1 MSMQTDTHLH
11 THAHTSFLSLTN
23 INHRLDV
30 QAEDEAVDGREWRSA
45 ITELSDELLN

>member
-1 MSMQTDTHLH
+1 MSMQADTHVH
-11 THAHTSFLSLTN
+11 THTSSLSLTN
-23 INHRLDV
+23 INHGLDM